1 MLKSVAVAAALNLTA
16 LSVFAAPA
24 TTVSLPGTRIFPES
38 ITATRN
44 GDLYIGSYGNGGVY
58 RAKAGATTAELW
70 LDPAKTGIKTALG
83 VFADESQGALFV
95 CSISSQEVA
104 RDPASQYLY
113 ASDLATGAQK
123 AKIVMPD
130 PAKAV
135 CNDMDI
141 GKDGA
146 LYVTDTGT
154 NSIYRLA
161 KGGSKLETW
170 ITDAKL
176 AGIDGIAT
184 AGDGGFYV
192 NSVTVSKLFHVSM
205 TADGKA
211 GAITELKPSL
221 PLAGPDGMRKTA
233 GNRFLLA
240 ENSATVGRI
249 SEVTVTGDQAA
260 VRVIKQDPGVTAMTL
275 VGNQVWIDNAKF
287 AYRAGQAKG
296 NEDPGPFNVYSV
308 PLR

>member
-1 MLKSVAVAAALNLTA
+1 MLKSVAAAAALLLA
-16 LSVFAAPA
+16 AAPA
-24 TTVSLPGTRIFPES
+24 VAAPASSVSLPGTRLFPES

-58 RAKAGATTAELW
+58 RAKAGASAAALW

-83 VFADESQGALFV
+83 VFADESQGVLFV

-104 RDPASQYLY
+104 RDPASQFLY
-113 ASDLATGAQK
+113 AFDLKTGAPK
-123 AKIVMPD
+123 AKIAMPD

-154 NSIYRLA
+154 SSIYRLG

-170 ITDAKL
+170 ITDARL

-192 NSVTVSKLFHVSM
+192 NSVTVSKLFHIAM
-205 TADGKA
+205 GADGKA
-211 GAITELKPSL
+211 GGITELKPSL

-233 GNRFLLA
+233 GDRFLLA
-240 ENSATVGRI
+240 ENSATSGRV
-249 SEVTVTGDQAA
+249 SEVTVNGDQAS

-275 VGNQVWIDNAKF
+275 IGNRVWIDNAKF
-287 AYRAGQAKG
+287 AYRTGQAKG
-296 NEDPGPFNVYSV
+296 AEDPGPFVIYSA